1 MYRYTWRARCELG
14 IHIQI
19 HKHTRTAQHKVCES
33 KMNFRTLHHER
44 AASSS
49 GERNAEP
56 MSEQLALYSAKLDSL
71 GHSDISWNDQN
82 IVEM

>member
-19 HKHTRTAQHKVCES
+19 HIHTCTAQHKVCES
-33 KMNFRTLHHER
+33 KMNFRTLHRER

-71 GHSDISWNDQN
+71 GHSDVSRNNQKN
-82 IVEM
+82 VEI